1 MSRNALRDIPKNGC
15 VGDYYPTDCLRNL
28 RVNKEWHG
36 WWNGVDRE
44 LAHVNTDIFI
54 KAILNNYNA
63 LQLAFFHAFD

>member
-1 MSRNALRDIPKNGC
+1 M
-15 VGDYYPTDCLRNL
+15 
-28 RVNKEWHG
+28 
-36 WWNGVDRE
+36 DRE